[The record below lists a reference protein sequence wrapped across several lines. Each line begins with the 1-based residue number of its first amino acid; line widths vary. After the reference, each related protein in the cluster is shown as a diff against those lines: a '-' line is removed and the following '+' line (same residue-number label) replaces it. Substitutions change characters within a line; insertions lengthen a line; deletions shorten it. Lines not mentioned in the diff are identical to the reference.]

1 MQCACGTYTP
11 ITSFMS
17 RLREALAL
25 LHDEQVSRPGD
36 ALPVDARRA
45 PDEALEGARKD
56 LRIAEA
62 DLGGDLAHAIGRLGE
77 QMPCPLYPSQQQI
90 LMHTH
95 ADLSFETAAQV
106 GRVHVLLRGEVSEW
120 HRLDVVVVN
129 ITQNLRDLPVHA
141 QQPRRGYA
149 LPRRSADKTALRMRR
164 GDNADELYYRSRIE
178 ITYSIA
184 ARYRRLNSRFI
195 INYLM

>member
-90 LMHTH
+90 LMHPH
-95 ADLSFETAAQV
+95 AALSFETAAQV
-106 GRVHVLLRGEVSEW
+106 VRVHVHLRGEVSEW
-120 HRLDVVVVN
+120 LRLDVVVVN
-129 ITQNLRDLPVHA
+129 IKQNLRDLPVHA
-141 QQPRRGYA
+141 HQPRRGYA
-149 LPRRSADKTALRMRR
+149 LPRRARTRPRCAR
-164 GDNADELYYRSRIE
+164 GACKRLTNFISEAESKSRIQ
-178 ITYSIA
+178 
-184 ARYRRLNSRFI
+184 
-195 INYLM
+195 